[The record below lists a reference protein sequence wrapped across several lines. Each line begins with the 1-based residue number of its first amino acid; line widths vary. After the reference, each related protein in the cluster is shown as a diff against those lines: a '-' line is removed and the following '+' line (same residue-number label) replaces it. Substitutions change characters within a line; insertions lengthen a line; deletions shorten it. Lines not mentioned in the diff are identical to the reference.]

1 MDIENPHMWATQTAG
16 NRWVLVVKAT
26 ETFLPVEISSGFE
39 YEDWVTLW
47 EWDDTDHDHILN
59 WRAERFRPTSLRHT
73 WEWTTNIPA
82 DALDTELGGEE
93 IRAQVFMRNVTLNS
107 APIHRFTPILQVSPD

>member
-73 WEWTTNIPA
+73 WEWTTNIPRTPWTQSWA
-82 DALDTELGGEE
+82 A
-93 IRAQVFMRNVTLNS
+93 RRS
-107 APIHRFTPILQVSPD
+107 ARRSLCGT

>member
-1 MDIENPHMWATQTAG
+1 VRVRVGEELCRAVPDELGDLGPGVAL
-16 NRWVLVVKAT
+16 RVSS

-39 YEDWVTLW
+39 FEDWVTLW
-47 EWDDTDHDHILN
+47 EWD
-59 WRAERFRPTSLRHT
+59 FRPTSLRHT

-93 IRAQVFMRNVTLNS
+93 IRAQVFIRNVTLGS
-107 APIHRFTPILQVSPD
+107 APIHRHTPILQISPD